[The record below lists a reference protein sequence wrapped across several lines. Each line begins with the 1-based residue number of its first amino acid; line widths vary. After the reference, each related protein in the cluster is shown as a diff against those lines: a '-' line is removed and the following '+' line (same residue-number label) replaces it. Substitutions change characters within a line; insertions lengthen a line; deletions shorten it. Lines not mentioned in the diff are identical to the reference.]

1 MKKKIL
7 TILCAICLI
16 LPCAFVFSGCD
27 ADKYAGQITQI
38 ETQVGNLTN
47 SLEETS
53 NNLSEVSDTL
63 DKMQKELSI
72 DEAYGLYTLAM
83 VRISLG
89 TNGIW
94 DNFRMNVTATHTET
108 DHPSFE
114 LDEST
119 AYYELILYKGTTDSV
134 CVVYDANYDD
144 GSINYAYKSDVTQ
157 AGEYSYT
164 YFLNEMLADFGFVE
178 LTSGFVEE
186 SIVSVEALDNGNYML
201 YAVKQLAGEEIS
213 NNYLVY
219 EVEITRDGLLVCLN
233 TMFYDE
239 FGPSTSEGLFA
250 VCSVKVEFSYGDVTQ
265 AEVDALVNTPGA
277 HPYPSF
283 A

>member
-94 DNFRMNVTATHTET
+94 DNFRMNVTASARSGWQ
-108 DHPSFE
+108 PS
-114 LDEST
+114 LQ
-119 AYYELILYKGTTDSV
+119 K
-134 CVVYDANYDD
+134 
-144 GSINYAYKSDVTQ
+144 
-157 AGEYSYT
+157 
-164 YFLNEMLADFGFVE
+164 
-178 LTSGFVEE
+178 
-186 SIVSVEALDNGNYML
+186 
-201 YAVKQLAGEEIS
+201 
-213 NNYLVY
+213 
-219 EVEITRDGLLVCLN
+219 R
-233 TMFYDE
+233 
-239 FGPSTSEGLFA
+239 
-250 VCSVKVEFSYGDVTQ
+250 
-265 AEVDALVNTPGA
+265 
-277 HPYPSF
+277 
-283 A
+283 